1 MGVVRIIGFALVV
14 VLVLTGL
21 DYFQQDKKSTGTLSA
36 SGYVDTIKE
45 RFALYD
51 EQLDA
56 EQLERERQQ
65 RWRAGSEPY
74 APKTGEDWVRR
85 AIVDRDYT
93 RDAREGV
100 LQDGISEAARPLAK
114 QVAVQKVQVLAE
126 KLDRTSWVYENGT
139 HTIWLQVSLKEDARS
154 NTLTGNIV
162 RSVDT
167 LGQKAVPTMPLLRL
181 SAVWPI
187 SNSSRTN
194 TASSP

>member
-14 VLVLTGL
+14 VLVLAGL
-21 DYFQQDKKSTGTLSA
+21 DYYQQDKKSAGTLSA

-45 RFALYD
+45 RLAQYD
-51 EQLDA
+51 KELDA

-74 APKTGEDWVRR
+74 APKSGEDWVRR

-114 QVAVQKVQVLAE
+114 QVAVQKVRVLAE

-167 LGQKAVPTMPLLRL
+167 LGKSGADYSPRSRRTTSRRRPATKAVVLWMG
-181 SAVWPI
+181 
-187 SNSSRTN
+187 
-194 TASSP
+194 